1 MKAAKFKT
9 WLENQKYDE
18 DTVDSRMSNCRNVEK
33 YYSLDKQFS
42 KDEGYSLMEKLSYST
57 DDERE
62 KAVQKHKV
70 PIDGNIR
77 EGSATLK
84 SAVKLYMEFCK
95 EI

>member
-1 MKAAKFKT
+1 MQTVKFRT
-9 WLENQKYDE
+9 WLESQKYDE
-18 DTVDSRMSNCRNVEK
+18 DTVSSRISNCKNVEK

-42 KDEGYSLMEKLSYST
+42 KDEGFSLMDRLSYST

-62 KAVQKHKV
+62 NAIQKHKV

-84 SAVKLYMEFCK
+84 AAVNLYMKFCK
-95 EI
+95 EV